1 MTKSRRYVTKSML
14 RLLTSIHQPEQN
26 VNDRPTLNLRDV
38 RRRFDKAAASFDS
51 ADFVHAV
58 TREGLFARLS
68 PFVIDAKRILD
79 LGSATGSAGA
89 QLRKRFAGAHII
101 SLDISHTMLGKSRRK
116 RSRFSFSRSSL
127 VQANASGLPFKDQSI
142 DFIFSNLLLPFVDK
156 PELVFEE
163 VARVLRKGGVFA
175 FATLG
180 PDSLLEIRR
189 AWSHVD
195 DHVHVNR
202 FLDMHD
208 VGDALVRSGLRDP
221 VLDVDR
227 LSVQYG
233 NATRLFDDLTSVGA
247 RNTFQQRDRSLL
259 GKRRFSK
266 MLGALAGGAADGTI
280 KLDLELV
287 YGHCWGGGARMDPA
301 SYAID
306 ASHIP
311 RRRG

>member
-1 MTKSRRYVTKSML
+1 MN
-14 RLLTSIHQPEQN
+14 E
-26 VNDRPTLNLRDV
+26 RPTINLRDV

-58 TREGLFARLS
+58 TRQGLFERLL
-68 PFVIDAKRILD
+68 PLVVDVKRVLD
-79 LGSATGSAGA
+79 LGSATGGAGP
-89 QLRKRFAGAHII
+89 QLRKHFGRAHIV
-101 SLDISHTMLGKSRRK
+101 SLDLSHNMLSESKRK
-116 RSRFSFSRSSL
+116 RSWFPLSRSSF
-127 VQANASGLPFKDQSI
+127 VQADASVLPFRDQSI
-142 DFIFSNLLLPFVDK
+142 DFVFSNLLLPFVDK
-156 PELVFEE
+156 PEIIFEE

-180 PDSLLEIRR
+180 PDSLLEISR

-208 VGDALVRSGLRDP
+208 VGDALLRSGLRDP

-233 NATRLFDDLTSVGA
+233 DATRLFADLTRVGA
-247 RNTFQQRDRSLL
+247 RNTLQQRNRSLL
-259 GKRRFSK
+259 GKRRFNK
-266 MLGALAGGAADGTI
+266 MIGALAGDPGDGTI
-280 KLDLELV
+280 ELNLELV
-287 YGHCWGGGARMDPA
+287 YGHCWGGGTKMDA
-301 SYAID
+301 TSYAID

>member
-1 MTKSRRYVTKSML
+1 MR
-14 RLLTSIHQPEQN
+14 
-26 VNDRPTLNLRDV
+26 DRTTLNLRDI
-38 RRRFDKAAASFDS
+38 RRRFEKAAASFDS

-68 PFVIDAKRILD
+68 PLVIDATRVLD

-89 QLRKRFAGAHII
+89 QLRKRFGGAHIV
-101 SLDISHTMLGKSRRK
+101 SLDISHNMLSNSRRK
-116 RSRFSFSRSSL
+116 RSRFSFSRTSF
-127 VQANASGLPFKDQSI
+127 VQANASDLPFGDHGI
-142 DFIFSNLLLPFVDK
+142 DVVFSNLLLPFIDK
-156 PELVFEE
+156 PELVFAE
-163 VARVLRKGGVFA
+163 VARVLRKGGLFA

-180 PDSLLEIRR
+180 PDSLLEISR

-195 DHVHVNR
+195 DHAHVNR

-208 VGDALVRSGLRDP
+208 VGDALLRSGLRDP

-227 LSVQYG
+227 LSVQYSD
-233 NATRLFDDLTSVGA
+233 ATRLFADLTRVGA
-247 RNTFQQRDRSLL
+247 RNVLQQRNRSLV
-259 GKRRFSK
+259 GKRRFNK
-266 MLGALAGGAADGTI
+266 MLDALAAAPGDGTI

-301 SYAID
+301 NYAVD
-306 ASHIP
+306 ASRIP

>member
-1 MTKSRRYVTKSML
+1 M
-14 RLLTSIHQPEQN
+14 
-26 VNDRPTLNLRDV
+26 NDRPTLNLRDV

-58 TREGLFARLS
+58 TREGLLERIL
-68 PFVIDAKRILD
+68 PLVVDAKRVLD
-79 LGSATGSAGA
+79 LGSATGSSGV
-89 QLRKRFAGAHII
+89 QLRKHFGGAHIV
-101 SLDISHTMLGKSRRK
+101 SLDISHNMLSKSRRK
-116 RSRFSFSRSSL
+116 RARFSFSRSSF
-127 VQANASGLPFKDQSI
+127 VQANASALPFKDESI
-142 DFIFSNLLLPFVDK
+142 DFVFSNLLLPFVDK
-156 PELVFEE
+156 PELVFEQ
-163 VARVLRKGGVFA
+163 VARVLRKGGVFV

-208 VGDALVRSGLRDP
+208 IGDALVRSGLRDP

-233 NATRLFDDLTSVGA
+233 DATRLFDDLTNVGA
-247 RNTFQQRDRSLL
+247 RNALQQRNRSLV
-259 GKRRFSK
+259 GKRRFNK
-266 MLGALAGGAADGTI
+266 MVGALAGAPGDGTI

-287 YGHCWGGGARMDPA
+287 YGHCWGGGARMDP
-301 SYAID
+301 SNYAID